1 LKINGCAIAR
11 VTVSERT
18 GAPLLD
24 PFPDICGTDD
34 SCSSFFEG
42 GEPKFSDGL
51 HLRPQICT
59 ASHQISGFF
68 LSSLRFAADLTDHGG
83 DEFALTSEIVAVER
97 RLGASFPGLNE

>member
-1 LKINGCAIAR
+1 

-42 GEPKFSDGL
+42 GEPKFSDGM

-68 LSSLRFAADLTDHGG
+68 LSNLKDLRPTSLTMAVMSLRLHPRSSQWSGV
-83 DEFALTSEIVAVER
+83 SELAF
-97 RLGASFPGLNE
+97 LA